1 MTAMLAVSLSIIA
14 IVMSAASL
22 GWQVITW
29 QKGGP
34 VVDVTVSTSMPTYGD
49 RVGDPHVT
57 VTAMYTGRSPV
68 TVNGWGLRC
77 PDGQNMVM
85 INNLAWS
92 TPPAAPTGAGRRREV
107 AHPYRGRQ
115 EAVRGARHQVPGS
128 GRLREPGRRPD
139 RGCGEA
145 RNQLDLT
152 SEVAAWL
159 ENLQATDAKSAGL
172 ADDAIYALSRTGPAP
187 GRPLAGTIT
196 ASKIKNLKELRL
208 VPAAPARSASCSSL
222 ARGVQRFSWSPMTS
236 PASGTGG
243 MPRRSRTPNSS
254 MRST

>member
-57 VTAMYTGRSPV
+57 VTAMNTGRSPV

-92 TPPAAPTGAGRRREV
+92 TPLPHRLEPAADGKWHIVTED
-107 AHPYRGRQ
+107 
-115 EAVRGARHQVPGS
+115 VRKQ
-128 GRLREPGRRPD
+128 
-139 RGCGEA
+139 CEA
-145 RNQLDLT
+145 RGIRYQDL
-152 SEVAAWL
+152 VAYV
-159 ENLQATDAKSAGL
+159 NL
-172 ADDAIYALSRTGPAP
+172 ADGRTVDAG
-187 GRPLAGTIT
+187 
-196 ASKIKNLKELRL
+196 K
-208 VPAAPARSASCSSL
+208 
-222 ARGVQRFSWSPMTS
+222 RGINWK
-236 PASGTGG
+236 
-243 MPRRSRTPNSS
+243 
-254 MRST
+254 